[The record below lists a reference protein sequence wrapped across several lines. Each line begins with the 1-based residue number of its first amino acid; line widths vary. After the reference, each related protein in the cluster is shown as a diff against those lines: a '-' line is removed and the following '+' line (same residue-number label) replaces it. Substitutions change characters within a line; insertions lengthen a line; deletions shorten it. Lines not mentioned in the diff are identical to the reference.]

1 MLIKCNS
8 ALLLTD
14 VPSFADKY
22 KSIAKEAL
30 VQLKVEEDWSKSY
43 RISQDVVIAGSKYLD
58 KINETYTNK
67 IVLIL
72 RSDESPASFI
82 AKGIERFIFD
92 YQNAQELCM
101 ALYRPDKVIVHTNNA
116 ELTDLIKT
124 ATTNCYQFGDYD
136 FQFDKNSFK
145 YKSKGIYLCKSQQ
158 KYLAEWLLYGNKDNK
173 KRMILCTLR
182 KKFGEDFLKDV
193 DRHGVLKEEKR

>member
-14 VPSFADKY
+14 VSSFAGMY
-22 KSIAKEAL
+22 KGIAKEAS

-43 RISQDVVIAGSKYLD
+43 RINQDVVIAGSKYLD
-58 KINETYTNK
+58 KINEAYISKT
-67 IVLIL
+67 VLIL
-72 RSDESPASFI
+72 RSDESPASFV

-92 YQNAQELCM
+92 YQNAQELCL
-101 ALYRPDKVIVHTNNA
+101 AFYRPDKVIVHTKDA

-145 YKSKGIYLCKSQQ
+145 YKGKGIYLCKSQQ

-173 KRMILCTLR
+173 KRSILCALR
-182 KKFGEDFLKDV
+182 KKFGQDFLKDV
-193 DRHGVLKEEKR
+193 DRHGVLKEEKK

>member
-14 VPSFADKY
+14 VPSFAGMY
-22 KSIAKEAL
+22 KGIAKEAL

-43 RISQDVVIAGSKYLD
+43 RVAQDVIIAGSKYLD
-58 KINETYTNK
+58 KINEAYISKT
-67 IVLIL
+67 VLIL
-72 RSDESPASFI
+72 RSDESPASFV

-101 ALYRPDKVIVHTNNA
+101 AFYRPDKVIVHTKDA

-145 YKSKGIYLCKSQQ
+145 YKGKGIYLCKSQQ

-173 KRMILCTLR
+173 KRSILFALR
-182 KKFGEDFLKDV
+182 KKFGQDFLKDV
-193 DRHGVLKEEKR
+193 DRHGELKEEKR

>member
-14 VPSFADKY
+14 VPSFASMY
-22 KSIAKEAL
+22 KDIAKDAL

-58 KINETYTNK
+58 KINEAYISKT
-67 IVLIL
+67 VLIL
-72 RSDESPASFI
+72 RSDESPASFVD
-82 AKGIERFIFD
+82 KGIERFIFD

-101 ALYRPDKVIVHTNNA
+101 AFYRPDKVIVHTNNV

-124 ATTNCYQFGDYD
+124 STTNCYQFGDYD

-145 YKSKGIYLCKSQQ
+145 YKGKGIYLCKSQQ

-173 KRMILCTLR
+173 KRTILFVLR
-182 KKFGEDFLKDV
+182 KKFGQDFLKDV
-193 DRHGVLKEEKR
+193 DRHGVLKEEKK

>member
-14 VPSFADKY
+14 VPSFAGMY
-22 KSIAKEAL
+22 KDIAKDAL

-58 KINETYTNK
+58 KINEAYISKT
-67 IVLIL
+67 VLIL
-72 RSDESPASFI
+72 RSDESPASFVV
-82 AKGIERFIFD
+82 KGIERFIFD

-101 ALYRPDKVIVHTNNA
+101 AFYRPDKVIVHTNNV

-145 YKSKGIYLCKSQQ
+145 YKGKGIYLCKSQQ

-173 KRMILCTLR
+173 KRTILFALR
-182 KKFGEDFLKDV
+182 KKFGQDFLKDV
-193 DRHGVLKEEKR
+193 DRHGVLKEEKK

>member
-14 VPSFADKY
+14 VSSFADKY

-43 RISQDVVIAGSKYLD
+43 RVAQDVIIAGSKYLD
-58 KINETYTNK
+58 KINEAYISKT
-67 IVLIL
+67 VLIL

-101 ALYRPDKVIVHTNNA
+101 AFYRPDKVIVHTNNA

-124 ATTNCYQFGDYD
+124 ATTNCYQFGNYD

-145 YKSKGIYLCKSQQ
+145 YKGKGIYLCKSQQ

>member
-14 VPSFADKY
+14 VPSFAGVY

-43 RISQDVVIAGSKYLD
+43 RVAQDVIIAGSKYLD
-58 KINETYTNK
+58 KINEAYISKTT
-67 IVLIL
+67 LIL
-72 RSDESPASFI
+72 RSDELPASFI
-82 AKGIERFIFD
+82 AKGVERFIFD
-92 YQNAQELCM
+92 YQNVQELYM
-101 ALYRPDKVIVHTNNA
+101 AFYRPDKVIVHTNNA

-124 ATTNCYQFGDYD
+124 ATTNCYQFGNYD

-145 YKSKGIYLCKSQQ
+145 YKGKGIYLCKSQQ
-158 KYLAEWLLYGNKDNK
+158 RYLAEWLLYGNKDNK
-173 KRMILCTLR
+173 KRTILCVLR
-182 KKFGEDFLKDV
+182 KKFGQDFLKDV
-193 DRHGVLKEEKR
+193 DRHGVLKEEKK

>member
-14 VPSFADKY
+14 VPSFASMY

-43 RISQDVVIAGSKYLD
+43 RVAQDVIIAGSKYLD
-58 KINETYTNK
+58 KINETYISKT
-67 IVLIL
+67 VLIL
-72 RSDESPASFI
+72 RSDESPAYFI

-101 ALYRPDKVIVHTNNA
+101 AFYRPDKVIVHTNNA

-145 YKSKGIYLCKSQQ
+145 YKGKGIYLCKSQQ
-158 KYLAEWLLYGNKDNK
+158 KYLAEWLLYGSKDNK
-173 KRMILCTLR
+173 KRMVLCNLR

>member
-14 VPSFADKY
+14 VPSFADNY

-43 RISQDVVIAGSKYLD
+43 RVAQDVIIAGSKYLD
-58 KINETYTNK
+58 KINEAYISKT
-67 IVLIL
+67 VLIL
-72 RSDESPASFI
+72 RSDELPASFI
-82 AKGIERFIFD
+82 AKGVERFIFD

-101 ALYRPDKVIVHTNNA
+101 AFYRPDKVIVHTNNA

-145 YKSKGIYLCKSQQ
+145 YKGKGIYLCKSQQ
-158 KYLAEWLLYGNKDNK
+158 RYLAEWLLYGNKDNK
-173 KRMILCTLR
+173 KRMILCNLR

-193 DRHGVLKEEKR
+193 DRHGVLKEEKK

>member
-14 VPSFADKY
+14 VPSFAGMY
-22 KSIAKEAL
+22 KDIAKDAL

-58 KINETYTNK
+58 KINEAYISKT
-67 IVLIL
+67 VLIL
-72 RSDESPASFI
+72 RSDESHASFV

-101 ALYRPDKVIVHTNNA
+101 AFYRPDKVIVHTNNV

-145 YKSKGIYLCKSQQ
+145 YKGKGIYLCKSQQ

-173 KRMILCTLR
+173 KRTILFALR
-182 KKFGEDFLKDV
+182 KKFGQDFLKDV
-193 DRHGVLKEEKR
+193 DRHGVLKEEKK